1 MGLPDSELE
10 APSPAGRMGKAAEY
24 LVAAT
29 CILAS
34 RGRLNV
40 ATQLIDDEGIDLLF
54 SSADA
59 VTSLAVQVKARMS
72 TSKRV
77 KSETFMAFVRTQTFR
92 PRPSLDMLFVAI
104 DVDRGAI
111 IAAWLVP
118 STVFAEEATE
128 SVTQGRYR
136 FYASLKEGGRDRWQT
151 YRLAPEELA
160 PRLLARLRELD
171 DRTI

>member
-1 MGLPDSELE
+1 MGLPDSDLE
-10 APSPAGRMGKAAEY
+10 EPSPAGRMGKATEY

-34 RGRLNV
+34 RGKLNV

-54 SSADA
+54 SSAEADM
-59 VTSLAVQVKARMS
+59 SLAVQVKARMS
-72 TSKRV
+72 TSKRL

-92 PRPSLDMLFVAI
+92 PRPSLDLLFVAI

-111 IAAWLVP
+111 ITAWLVP
-118 STVFAEEATE
+118 SVVFAELATE
-128 SVTQGRYR
+128 SVTRGRYR
-136 FYASLKEGGRDRWQT
+136 FYASLKDGGRDRWQS

-160 PRLLARLRELD
+160 PRLMARLRDLGGQP
-171 DRTI
+171 I